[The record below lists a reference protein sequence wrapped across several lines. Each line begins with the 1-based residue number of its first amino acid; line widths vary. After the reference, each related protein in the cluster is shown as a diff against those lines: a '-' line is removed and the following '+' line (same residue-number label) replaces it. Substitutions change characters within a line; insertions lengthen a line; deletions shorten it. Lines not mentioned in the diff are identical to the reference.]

1 MNTLNYIL
9 WNPDLTA
16 FSIGPLSFRWYSLC
30 WLVGLMLAYLVV
42 RRLYKEQKIA
52 DEKFEPL
59 FIYCFV
65 GILIGARLGH
75 CIFYQPDVF
84 LTSWKGFVQML
95 LPIHILQDGSWK
107 FTGYEGLASH
117 GGTLGLMLA
126 LWLYVRRTGV
136 ALWTVLDN
144 IAIATGTTACFIRLG
159 NLMNSEIIGRVT
171 DVPWAFIFERVD
183 QAPRHP
189 GQLYEAIA
197 YAILF
202 FIMWAIYKR
211 SKQTGTPQVGTGWY
225 FGFCLFYIFTF
236 RFLIEYT
243 KDVQEAWEADMLFN
257 MGQLLSIPF
266 IIIGVYCM
274 LKATRKRQ

>member
-197 YAILF
+197 YALLF
-202 FIMWAIYKR
+202 GLMWYLHKR
-211 SKQTGTPQVGTGWY
+211 LPKKIGTGWY
-225 FGFCLFYIFTF
+225 FGQG
-236 RFLIEYT
+236 
-243 KDVQEAWEADMLFN
+243 D
-257 MGQLLSIPF
+257 S
-266 IIIGVYCM
+266 GV
-274 LKATRKRQ
+274 LRGLTAPRHGAAALHPLHPAGRLVHGEGKQKKSLTRC